1 MLFYIFFLLF
11 TTALL
16 FLGNYFPDKNKYT
29 QPLTLAIV
37 ILIAGFRSHVG
48 ADYDSYVVW
57 YIDKT
62 RDCDFELGF
71 LAILNVFRFFGLSH
85 YYLFFFFSFFTY
97 VFFYLGIRKYTVNAN
112 VAFVIF
118 LLLPGLFLNS
128 LSFVRQAFSMS
139 ISFYAF
145 YYLINKKYLIY
156 FILMLIGLLIHN
168 SCLLPF
174 VLFTLVFLFESKIK
188 VLHLYFLL
196 VLSMII
202 SQINYLSFFKPFFE
216 HSRYVYYFSNLD
228 NPVSLLKLF
237 ALNGVCI
244 FVLLHYDKMKET
256 YFYQKYFLI
265 FMVFSVVFTNV
276 FAFQIHLTRFSY
288 FFKIFETIVIADLIY
303 LGSKQRKLFLVSVFY
318 VYYFG
323 AFMYSLKVDKDNI
336 KEGSRFTPY
345 NNILVGKN
353 DSTNFG
359 FICGTND

>member
-1 MLFYIFFLLF
+1 MLFYILFLLF

-16 FLGNYFPDKNKYT
+16 FLGNFFPGKNKYI
-29 QPLTLAIV
+29 QPLTLALVIV
-37 ILIAGFRSHVG
+37 IAGFRSHVG

-71 LAILNVFRFFGLSH
+71 LAILNLFRFFGLSH
-85 YYLFFFFSFFTY
+85 YYFFFFFSFFTY
-97 VFFYLGIRKYTVNAN
+97 LFFYLGLRKYTVNAN

-156 FILMLIGLLIHN
+156 SILMLIGVLIH
-168 SCLLPF
+168 SSSLLPF

-188 VLHLYFLL
+188 ALHLYLL
-196 VLSMII
+196 LILSMII
-202 SQINYLSFFKPFFE
+202 SQINYLSLFSTFFE
-216 HSRYVYYFSNLD
+216 NTRYIYYFSISE

-265 FMVFSVVFTNV
+265 FMVLSVVFTNI
-276 FAFQIHLTRFSY
+276 FAFQIQLTRFSY

-303 LGSKQRKLFLVSVFY
+303 LGSKQRKVFLISVFY
-318 VYYFG
+318 VYYFA
-323 AFMYSLKVDKDNI
+323 AFMYSLKVDQDGI

-345 NNILVGKN
+345 NNILVGKH
-353 DSTNFG
+353 S
-359 FICGTND
+359 